1 MTFTYTHVNRI
12 NFYLWS
18 FQFLQFLFMSCLLGL
33 LSFPHSSHSLP
44 FAFTSWVV
52 MKRLVLACHFRGIS
66 LYWLLANSMGVGSE
80 AMQQRHRGTL
90 NTCPELLISWLSRSE
105 KTDGKGSAQLHPL
118 KKPLMNS
125 WISLHLL
132 VVLRRT
138 WYLPPHHKNI
148 QIVIPVAAQPL
159 MQEFWAEDHTL
170 NPNHQ
175 TKSSNQNLDMIE

>member
-1 MTFTYTHVNRI
+1 MSTELIFI
-12 NFYLWS
+12 CGLSSFFNFS
-18 FQFLQFLFMSCLLGL
+18 SCPACWV
-33 LSFPHSSHSLP
+33 SFPSHTVHIVFL

-80 AMQQRHRGTL
+80 AMPQRHRGTL

-138 WYLPPHHKNI
+138 WYLPPPSQKHPHSDTSCC
-148 QIVIPVAAQPL
+148 P
-159 MQEFWAEDHTL
+159 TL
-170 NPNHQ
+170 NAWVLGRGPYF
-175 TKSSNQNLDMIE
+175 KSKPSDKIFKSELRHDRVI

>member
-1 MTFTYTHVNRI
+1 MSTELIFICGLPTFF
-12 NFYLWS
+12 NFS
-18 FQFLQFLFMSCLLGL
+18 SCPACWV
-33 LSFPHSSHSLP
+33 SFPSHTVHIVFL

-118 KKPLMNS
+118 KKPLMSS

-138 WYLPPHHKNI
+138 WYLPPPHHKNI
-148 QIVIPVAAQPL
+148 HIVIPVAAQPL
-159 MQEFWAEDHTL
+159 MHEFWAEDHTL